1 VQLEEEDKI
10 VKHRQIIVAKHAELE
25 SCIKSQLEYL
35 TAEFAWA
42 VDIIPSQNE
51 VLDVSPRDGTDA
63 ALGIAFLK
71 ANQNLKG
78 KSPENMEDVDRI
90 KLKAVVRSFAAERK
104 WLLRTALAAKV
115 MALVEGS
122 TQKKLLNLCYDWLLT
137 FLPHVLAKV
146 NRVSFG
152 LLSAADCAAAI
163 QANPNV
169 PRSRLKLCVPFLG
182 KDVPSKSSEFA
193 QPDVIIGLTILAY
206 RYSGMRYEDFV
217 CLIDALVAEFL
228 EEIGPARERS
238 SSRRHEAWVLAAGGR
253 IRGLSKNNNDET
265 GNDDSH
271 GLEVVQLKFLQKSN
285 KDQMV
290 KLFRLLRR
298 EPLAI
303 HYYLSKFI
311 FPMYMLS
318 QKIKLSASGQAI
330 GGDMLVGRR
339 VGFSG
344 TPSDL
349 LPKEMGRCDY
359 ATGDDGK
366 ILVTILDPKIS
377 TYEFLPDDWTVPLIL
392 ERISTCKSPR
402 YHALIDT
409 GALIIGYSNQEVA
422 AQLLA
427 TGLDWCDGVVFL
439 DDNDEKQ
446 VLVRSTRRPV
456 PADQCGVPL
465 DRRFAFYDQVHTTGM
480 DIKHVVNAT
489 AVITLGKDMVFRDF
503 VQGAY
508 RMRGIGAGQRIHL
521 FIIPEVHNL
530 IQREF
535 QAAVEGSACEESGSN
550 VLESVVAWLVINSM
564 RTEQTQWSMLCVQ
577 NISNI
582 YRKNAFARIATSVA
596 EFSDESI
603 TDEVSN
609 DRVVSDVSQLPLRKS
624 LKVFEESIDFS
635 LEASVP
641 DRVSF
646 ESKLR
651 TMLDSNKEF
660 ILTPEQ
666 YDIGHQILCEVALF
680 ASVSESGNLETEQ
693 EREQEQEQEKD
704 ISVHKEQEVEVE
716 KFVEREY
723 RFVTFMPHSC
733 CAFELV
739 LMWITWSQHNTT

>member
-1 VQLEEEDKI
+1 VD
-10 VKHRQIIVAKHAELE
+10 KHAELD
-25 SCIKSQLEYL
+25 SCIKSQLQYL
-35 TAEFAWA
+35 TTEFAWA
-42 VDIIPSQNE
+42 VDIVSTQEE
-51 VLDVSPRDGTDA
+51 VPNAGPVDGKDA
-63 ALGIAFLK
+63 ALAIAFLK
-71 ANQNLKG
+71 TNQNLQG
-78 KSPENMEDVDRI
+78 KSLENMENEDR
-90 KLKAVVRSFAAERK
+90 KQLQAAVRSFASERK
-104 WLLRTALAAKV
+104 WLLQIALAAKV

-122 TQKKLLNLCYDWLLT
+122 THKKLLNLCYDWLLT

-146 NRVSFG
+146 NRVSYG
-152 LLSAADCAAAI
+152 LLSTADCAAAI
-163 QANPNV
+163 HATPNV
-169 PRSRLKLCVPFLG
+169 PRSRLKLCVPFIG

-217 CLIDALVAEFL
+217 CLIDALTAEFV
-228 EEIGPARERS
+228 EEIGPARERP
-238 SSRRHEAWVLAAGGR
+238 SSRRHEAWVLAAGGQ
-253 IRGLSKNNNDET
+253 IRGLIKKDTDKASKFD
-265 GNDDSH
+265 GS

-285 KDQMV
+285 KDQME

-298 EPLAI
+298 EPLTI
-303 HYYLSKFI
+303 HHYLSKFI
-311 FPMYMLS
+311 FPTYMLS

-349 LPKEMGRCDY
+349 LPKELGRCDY

-366 ILVTILDPKIS
+366 ILVTILDPNNS
-377 TYEFLPDDWTVPLIL
+377 SYELLPDNWTVPLVL
-392 ERISTCKSPR
+392 ERISTCSSPR

-409 GALIIGYSNQEVA
+409 GALITGYSNQEVA
-422 AQLLA
+422 SQLLT

-439 DDNDEKQ
+439 DDDDEKQ
-446 VLVRSTRRPV
+446 VLVRSTGRAV

-521 FIIPEVHNL
+521 YIIPEVHSL
-530 IQREF
+530 IQRELRV
-535 QAAVEGSACEESGSN
+535 AGEVSASGGSSVN
-550 VLESVVAWLVINSM
+550 ILESVMAWLVINSM
-564 RTEQTQWSMLCVQ
+564 KAEQTQWSMLCFQ
-577 NISNI
+577 NIANI
-582 YRKNAFARIATSVA
+582 YRKNAFARIASSVTV
-596 EFSDESI
+596 FSDNIS
-603 TDEVSN
+603 DDASS
-609 DRVVSDVSQLPLRKS
+609 DVVISDVSRLPLRKS

-646 ESKLR
+646 ETKLR
-651 TMLDSNKEF
+651 NMLDSNKEF
-660 ILTPEQ
+660 IVTPEQ
-666 YDIGHQILCEVALF
+666 YEIGLKILCEVAAFTL
-680 ASVSESGNLETEQ
+680 VSEAGSLETEQ

-704 ISVHKEQEVEVE
+704 MQEQKEHEVEIE

-723 RFVTFMPHSC
+723 RFTFLYYINCRKQVELYKSHC
-733 CAFELV
+733 VIDRYCRKAFFISHV
-739 LMWITWSQHNTT
+739 ST